1 MALHNF
7 IRIHSTRD
15 KEFEPYDNDD
25 DLILEANEQARTE
38 EDNNPEDNSFGRIK
52 MDEKKGENCKSFYVS
67 FLVM

>member
-25 DLILEANEQARTE
+25 DLILEANEQAKIE
-38 EDNNPEDNSFGRIK
+38 EDNDPEDNSFGRIEI
-52 MDEKKGENCKSFYVS
+52 DEKREKIVTLFMSRS
-67 FLVM
+67 